1 MKHQISLTVNGQ
13 VEELLVEPNQTLL
26 SVLRDDLGL
35 TGAKHG
41 CGAGECGSCTVLL
54 DGQPVNSCLV
64 LAASANGSSVTTIEG
79 LAQDGRLSPVQDAFV
94 EKGAIQ
100 CGFCSPGMIL
110 TATVLLKENP
120 DPSRQEIRTAISG
133 NLCRCTGYHKIVDA
147 VRTAAEGQ
155 GEEGER

>member
-1 MKHQISLTVNGQ
+1 MKRQISLTINGQ
-13 VEELLVEPNQTLL
+13 VKELLVESNQTLL

-64 LAASANGSSVTTIEG
+64 LAVSANGSAITTIEG
-79 LAQDGRLSPVQDAFV
+79 LAQGGRLSPVQDAFI

-110 TATVLLKENP
+110 TATALLKKNP
-120 DPSRQEIRTAISG
+120 NPSRQEIRTAISG

-147 VRTAAEGQ
+147 VEAATERQ